1 MEQEVREYS
10 EEETK
15 KLFGACKHDE
25 WLVWNFFLVT
35 GMREQEVANCAWSD
49 FNPSQGAVSVT
60 KKINRDLGV
69 EFVPKDY
76 EERTLRL
83 TKDVIAALKK
93 RRKSRSSDYL
103 IFPNEDG
110 KPNGH
115 FLRDLQELAFR
126 AQLNCGHCK
135 ARRHKKQVSC
145 KDEAVCGNWGL
156 H

>member
-1 MEQEVREYS
+1 VEQEVREYS